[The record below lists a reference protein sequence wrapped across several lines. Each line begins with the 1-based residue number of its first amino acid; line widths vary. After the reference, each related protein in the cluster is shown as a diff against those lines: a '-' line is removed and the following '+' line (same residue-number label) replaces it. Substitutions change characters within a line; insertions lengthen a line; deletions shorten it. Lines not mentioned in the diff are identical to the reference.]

1 MKRLYVNP
9 ALNTDRDCLLTYMC
23 VDCKKTY
30 KEIFDR
36 YFLIHLKTDISFVM
50 ETLKT
55 SVCVCSY
62 QLRDSWVWRWITS
75 RCTRS

>member
-9 ALNTDRDCLLTYMC
+9 TLNTDKDCLLTYMC

-36 YFLIHLKTDISFVM
+36 YFLIHLKTD
-50 ETLKT
+50 T
-55 SVCVCSY
+55 VCVCSY
-62 QLRDSWVWRWITS
+62 QLMDSWVWRWITS

>member
-9 ALNTDRDCLLTYMC
+9 ALNTDKDCLLTYMC

-36 YFLIHLKTDISFVM
+36 YLSNTFENRYCLCLLISA
-50 ETLKT
+50 
-55 SVCVCSY
+55 Y
-62 QLRDSWVWRWITS
+62 G
-75 RCTRS
+75 

>member
-9 ALNTDRDCLLTYMC
+9 ALNTDKDCLLTYMC

-36 YFLIHLKTDISFVM
+36 YLSNTFENRYQFCDGDIKNFCLRLLISA
-50 ETLKT
+50 
-55 SVCVCSY
+55 Y
-62 QLRDSWVWRWITS
+62 G
-75 RCTRS
+75 